1 MFSSPIGIS
10 ARFKRLKKGE
20 AAMSFSNE
28 LKRLLLHLEYEDAP
42 TLRAR
47 THGLLRFSKA
57 FGRQGMLLQTENKS
71 VARLYADSIFD
82 LIGLDATISVT
93 EYKNQKGKSFFCAT
107 VDDENDREKILRFFG
122 YDSTP
127 APVLNLDQLQSE
139 EEWGAF
145 VAGAFL
151 ACGSMVDPGKS
162 YHLEFV
168 MPDQPLC
175 EALIQ
180 MLSAVRVFPR
190 SFLRRGSFVAYLK
203 DSGEIED
210 LLGFMGAGSMGA
222 EVMNVK
228 IYKSIRN
235 RVNRVQNCEI
245 ANMEKT
251 INASAVQVREI
262 EAILSQK
269 GMAFLPEDLREIA
282 QLRVENPE
290 MSLRELGEAL
300 SEPLTRSGVNHRL
313 KRLSKLYEQLFRSQR
328 PLDKQAGPAEKQI

>member
-1 MFSSPIGIS
+1 
-10 ARFKRLKKGE
+10 
-20 AAMSFSNE
+20 MSFSNE
-28 LKRLLLHLEYEDAP
+28 LKRQLLHLQYDEVEV
-42 TLRAR
+42 LRAR

-57 FGRQGMLLQTENKS
+57 FGPQKMLLQTENKD
-71 VARLYADSIFD
+71 VAELYADSIFG
-82 LIGLDATISVT
+82 LIGLGATISVN
-93 EYKNQKGKSFFCAT
+93 EYKNQNGKSFFCAT
-107 VDDENDREKILRFFG
+107 VDDQNDREKILRFFG
-122 YDSTP
+122 YDP
-127 APVLNLDQLQSE
+127 VPMPVLHLERMQSE

-168 MPDQPLC
+168 MQDQQLC
-175 EALIQ
+175 QGFIQ
-180 MLSAVRVFPR
+180 MLSTFRIFLR
-190 SFLRRGSFVAYLK
+190 SFLRRGNFVAYLK

-210 LLGFMGAGSMGA
+210 LLGFMGAGNMGF

-235 RVNRVQNCEI
+235 QVNRVQNCEI

-251 INASAVQVREI
+251 INASAVQVQEI
-262 EAILSQK
+262 ETILSEK
-269 GMAFLPEDLREIA
+269 GLSFLPEDLREIA
-282 QLRVENPE
+282 ELRVENPE

-313 KRLSKLYEQLFRSQR
+313 KRLSKIYAQLSRTQETKGKSLAKGET
-328 PLDKQAGPAEKQI
+328 PL

>member
-1 MFSSPIGIS
+1 
-10 ARFKRLKKGE
+10 
-20 AAMSFSNE
+20 MSFSNE
-28 LKRLLLHLEYEDAP
+28 LKRLLLHLQYDEVE

-57 FGRQGMLLQTENKS
+57 FGSEKMLFQTENKS
-71 VARLYADSIFD
+71 VAELYADSIFG
-82 LIGLDATISVT
+82 LIGLDATISVN

-107 VDDENDREKILRFFG
+107 VDDQNDREKILRFFG
-122 YDSTP
+122 YDRGS
-127 APVLNLDQLQSE
+127 APVLSLDQMQSE

-145 VAGAFL
+145 IAGAFL

-168 MPDQPLC
+168 MPDQQLC
-175 EALIQ
+175 QAFIQ
-180 MLSAVRVFPR
+180 MLSAIRVFPR
-190 SFLRRGSFVAYLK
+190 SFLRRGNYVAYLK
-203 DSGEIED
+203 DSSEIED
-210 LLGFMGAGSMGA
+210 LLGFMGAGSMGF

-235 RVNRVQNCEI
+235 QVNRVQNCEI

-251 INASAVQVREI
+251 INASAVQVQEI
-262 EAILSQK
+262 EAILAEK
-269 GMAFLPEDLREIA
+269 GLNFLPEDLREIA
-282 QLRVENPE
+282 ELRVENPE

-313 KRLSKLYEQLFRSQR
+313 KRLSKIYTQLFQS
-328 PLDKQAGPAEKQI
+328 KQSKEKPVEKQS

>member
-1 MFSSPIGIS
+1 
-10 ARFKRLKKGE
+10 
-20 AAMSFSNE
+20 MSFSNE
-28 LKRLLLHLEYEDAP
+28 LKRLLLHLEYEEAAA
-42 TLRAR
+42 LRAR
-47 THGLLRFSKA
+47 THGLLRFSKF
-57 FGRQGMLLQTENKS
+57 FGPEKMLFQTENKS
-71 VARLYADSIFD
+71 VAQLYADSIFD
-82 LIGLDATISVT
+82 LIGLDATISVA

-107 VDDENDREKILRFFG
+107 VDDQNDREKILRFFG
-122 YDSTP
+122 YDRAP
-127 APVLNLDQLQSE
+127 APVLNEEQLQTE

-145 VAGAFL
+145 IAGAFL

-168 MPDQPLC
+168 MSDARLC
-175 EALIQ
+175 EAFIQ

-210 LLGFMGAGSMGA
+210 LLGFMGAGTMGS

-251 INASAVQVREI
+251 INASAVQVQEI

-269 GMAFLPEDLREIA
+269 GLAFLPEDLREIA
-282 QLRVENPE
+282 RLRVENPE

-300 SEPLTRSGVNHRL
+300 SQPLTRSGVNHRL
-313 KRLSKLYEQLFRSQR
+313 KRLSKIYEQLFRTGR
-328 PLDKQAGPAEKQI
+328 PLDKPAKTAKKQA